1 MKKAAGPDTAFYLE
15 QIPSIGREIAIDLK
29 RIGLTRP
36 QDLIGKNPYRLYQ
49 KLCVKDKMRYDPCML
64 DALTAAV
71 HFMDGKGK
79 KSWWAFTSL
88 RKKQYPDL

>member
-49 KLCVKDKMRYDPCML
+49 KLCVKDKMRYDPCMR
-64 DALTAAV
+64 
-71 HFMDGKGK
+71 KGRVLLYATRLAY
-79 KSWWAFTSL
+79 SNHSC
-88 RKKQYPDL
+88 